1 MWQAWKHHVIAAAVL
16 AGIGVASI
24 IGMKDP
30 MPGVLGIRAFGYGAL
45 VLLSSAL
52 AIGPFARLWP
62 RRLSILLPYRRA
74 MGIWS
79 AVAAA
84 THLLFALQMVQHS
97 FDKRTPITLFVHES
111 AFFDEL
117 TQTMQTRHHLFL
129 QDNLTVMAWVG
140 LIALLLLLMIA
151 VVSNN
156 RAQRF
161 LGQPAWKLIQ
171 QQAYT
176 AMLFASLHVL
186 IMRFGGKLK
195 GNPGLL
201 WWAPWL
207 LLAVLCLQIT
217 GFVVTIRRRGG
228 IRSGSGK

>member
-16 AGIGVASI
+16 ALVGVGSI
-24 IGMKDP
+24 ISIKNA
-30 MPGVLGIRAFGYGAL
+30 MPGVLGNRAFGYGAL
-45 VLLSSAL
+45 VLLSSTL
-52 AIGPFARLWP
+52 VIGPLARLWP
-62 RRLSILLPYRRA
+62 RRLSAMLPYRRA

-79 AVAAA
+79 ALAAA
-84 THLLFALQMVQHS
+84 THLCFALQLVQHS
-97 FDKRTPITLFVHES
+97 FEQRTPITLFVREWL
-111 AFFDEL
+111 FFDTP
-117 TQTMQTRHHLFL
+117 TQTLQTRHQLFI
-129 QDNLTVMAWVG
+129 QDNLTALAWVG

-151 VVSNN
+151 AVSND
-156 RAQRF
+156 RAQRL

-176 AMLFASLHVL
+176 AMLFAALHVL
-186 IMRFGGKLK
+186 LMQFGGKLK
-195 GNPGLL
+195 GSLDLL

-207 LLAVLCLQIT
+207 LLAVLCLQII

>member
-1 MWQAWKHHVIAAAVL
+1 MWQAWKHHMIAAAVL
-16 AGIGVASI
+16 AGVGVGSI

-30 MPGVLGIRAFGYGAL
+30 MPGVLGTRAFGYGAL

-52 AIGPFARLWP
+52 AIGPLARLWP
-62 RRLSILLPYRRA
+62 RRLSTLLPYRRA
-74 MGIWS
+74 IGIWS

-97 FDKRTPITLFVHES
+97 FDKRTPVTLFVHEW
-111 AFFDEL
+111 AFFDE
-117 TQTMQTRHHLFL
+117 TAQSMQIRHHLFL

-140 LIALLLLLMIA
+140 LIALFLLVMIA
-151 VVSNN
+151 AVSND
-156 RAQRF
+156 RVQRF

-176 AMLFASLHVL
+176 AILFASLHVL

-195 GNPGLL
+195 GSPGLL

-207 LLAVLCLQIT
+207 LLAVLCLQT
-217 GFVVTIRRRGG
+217 AGFVVTIYRRAG
-228 IRSGSGK
+228 IRGGSGK